1 MLMRGLFITGTDTDA
16 GKTVITGALL
26 RALHGQGLPVRAV
39 KPVQTG
45 VACSPNPTD
54 SNPYADAVRYSDAVA
69 DMAVQPLAAITLR
82 TFALAASPHLA
93 ARQQGQE
100 LDLQSLVDDIAALYA
115 AEEAFLLLE
124 GAGGLHVPLNGS
136 ADMLDLMQKLEI
148 PVVVVAANR
157 LGVLNHALLSVHALE
172 AKNLRV
178 AALVLSHIS
187 PAVMADSTQ
196 QAIMQDTAPCLRK
209 RLPHIPVLEVPY
221 CPELQQS
228 EAAIRAVG
236 WQKLAQELL
245 PLAQQ
250 VMQQVSQR
258 ASQQPMQ
265 CEPKQAS
272 TRDAANLPFKANG
285 PDTTNALNIPNTAGT
300 PPPHAPSQALL
311 AFDAAHIWHPYTS
324 ATRPLPV
331 REVTHTAGN
340 CIHVRGAGGLVDGMS
355 SWWCA
360 IHGYGQPKLVQALQQ
375 QAERMSHVMFGGL
388 THEPAVELT
397 QSLLPLLPQGL
408 EHLFFSDSGSV
419 AVEVALKMALQYGR
433 ATSTQMRDVFI
444 VPRGGYHGDT
454 TGAMSVC
461 DPVNGMHG
469 LFSGFLPQQIFVE
482 RPDCPFGAYNTALA
496 DPQPDDLAHLP
507 FDPRSMQALEAAFA
521 QHGHRAAG
529 CILEPVVQGA
539 GGMWLYHPEYVRRA
553 AALCRAYGALLIVDE
568 IATGFGRT
576 GKFFACQWAAVQP
589 DILCL
594 GKALTGGM
602 LSLAATACSA
612 QVAQGICADGGVFM
626 HGPTFMGN
634 PLACAVAKAS
644 VDLLL
649 ASPWQAR
656 IAAIEAHL
664 RTALAPCAHLP
675 GVAQVRVLGAIGVIE
690 CAQAVPMEKL
700 QDFFVRQGVWLRPFG
715 RLIYLMPPYSIR
727 PHELK
732 KLTTALCN
740 ALQLEMHRS

>member
-1 MLMRGLFITGTDTDA
+1 MLMRGFFITGTDTDA
-16 GKTVITGALL
+16 GKTVITAALL
-26 RALHGQGLPVRAV
+26 RALHQQGLPVRAV

-45 VACSPNPTD
+45 VSCRANPAD
-54 SNPYADAVRYSDAVA
+54 VDPYADAVRYADAVA
-69 DMAVQPLAAITLR
+69 DMAVRPLPAMTLR

-100 LDLQSLVDDIAALYA
+100 LDLQNLVDDIAALFA
-115 AEEAFLLLE
+115 SEEAFLLLE

-136 ADMLDLMQKLEI
+136 ADMLDLMQSLGL

-157 LGVLNHALLSVHALE
+157 LGVLNHALLSVNALE
-172 AKNLRV
+172 AKNLQI
-178 AALVLSHIS
+178 AAVVLSHTSS
-187 PAVMADSTQ
+187 PLSADDTQ
-196 QAIMQDTAPCLRK
+196 QTILQDTAPCLRE

-221 CPELQQS
+221 CAQLQQK
-228 EAAIRAVG
+228 EGAVRALG
-236 WQKLAQELL
+236 WQMLAQELR
-245 PLAQQ
+245 PLALQ
-250 VMQQVSQR
+250 
-258 ASQQPMQ
+258 ASQQGPRYVAQ
-265 CEPKQAS
+265 PLIQHEPC
-272 TRDAANLPFKANG
+272 RDATPMAANVGVAPLVPDVPATANIS
-285 PDTTNALNIPNTAGT
+285 DTAI
-300 PPPHAPSQALL
+300 PPHTRAQSQALL
-311 AFDAAHIWHPYTS
+311 AFDSAHIWHPYTS
-324 ATRPLPV
+324 VTRPLPAY
-331 REVTHTAGN
+331 EVTHTKGN

-360 IHGYGQPKLVQALQQ
+360 IHGYGQPELVRALQQ
-375 QAERMSHVMFGGL
+375 QAQRMSHVMFGGL
-388 THEPAVELT
+388 THHPAVALT
-397 QSLLPLLPQGL
+397 QSLLPLLPSGL

-433 ATSTQMRDVFI
+433 ATKAQVRDVFI

-461 DPVNGMHG
+461 DPINGMHG

-482 RPDCPFGAYNTALA
+482 RPNCPFGAYNTALI
-496 DPQPDDLAHLP
+496 DPQPGNPAYLP
-507 FDPRSMQALEAAFA
+507 FDPRSMQALEDAFA
-521 QHGHRAAG
+521 LHGQRAAG

-553 AALCRAYGALLIVDE
+553 AALCRQYGVLLIVDE

-576 GKFFACQWAAVQP
+576 GKFFACQWANVQP

-626 HGPTFMGN
+626 HGPTFMAN

-649 ASPWQAR
+649 ASPWQDR

-664 RTALAPCAHLP
+664 IATLAPCAHLP

-690 CAQAVPMEKL
+690 CAQPVPMEKL

-715 RLIYLMPPYSIR
+715 RLIYLMPPYSIK
-727 PHELK
+727 PHELEI
-732 KLTTALCN
+732 LTTALCS
-740 ALQLEMHRS
+740 ALQQGVHLS